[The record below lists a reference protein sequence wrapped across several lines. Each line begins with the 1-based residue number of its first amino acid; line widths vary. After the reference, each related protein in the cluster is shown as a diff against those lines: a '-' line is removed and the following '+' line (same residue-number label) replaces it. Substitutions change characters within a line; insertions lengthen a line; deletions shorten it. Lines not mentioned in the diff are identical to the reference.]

1 ATGRHF
7 EPSRQRPG
15 GHPHRAGGHDR
26 DAVRRG
32 GVSGRARPGP
42 ASALAAA
49 RSQGHREF
57 SRRPRGAA
65 EAITSLVESAE
76 GTVAVVSRRRRGT
89 PAQYFLRSE
98 QADQHESRDEATDV
112 CEAGDTT
119 LPDLAQPSETA

>member
-1 ATGRHF
+1 MGGPGPGHGR
-7 EPSRQRPG
+7 
-15 GHPHRAGGHDR
+15 HDR

-32 GVSGRARPGP
+32 GVSRRARPGP
-42 ASALAAA
+42 ACALAAA

-65 EAITSLVESAE
+65 DAITSLVESAE

-98 QADQHESRDEATDV
+98 QTDQHESRDEAADV
-112 CEAGDTT
+112 CEERDPP
-119 LPDLAQPSETA
+119 LLDLAESSESA